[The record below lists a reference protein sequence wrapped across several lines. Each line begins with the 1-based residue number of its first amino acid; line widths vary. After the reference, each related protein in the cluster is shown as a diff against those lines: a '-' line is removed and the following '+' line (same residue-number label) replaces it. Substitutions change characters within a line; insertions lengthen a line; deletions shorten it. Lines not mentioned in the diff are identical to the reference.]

1 MNYESPRASRASIE
15 LLDFQYLL
23 EHPYAAGLE
32 NEHGQS
38 VSLGEDRRILASGAE
53 SWHILTL
60 TERPV
65 FTPEKESF
73 RAP

>member
-1 MNYESPRASRASIE
+1 MNYEFPRASGASIE

-23 EHPYAAGLE
+23 EHPYAARLE
-32 NEHGQS
+32 NEHAQS

-53 SWHILTL
+53 SGYVLTL
-60 TERPV
+60 TEHLI